1 MKTTVT
7 IIIITI
13 VALFATPTFADGT
26 SPARDSAVSK
36 SIASYLQN
44 NLKYPKLSNGE
55 KPACCVWVEV
65 EVQKDGSFKVV
76 TINSENKE
84 MKDAVTSQIENLHNN
99 GKFSKYAGK
108 KAFLKI
114 SFTLK

>member
-1 MKTTVT
+1 MKTKVT

-13 VALFATPTFADGT
+13 VALFATPTFAYET
-26 SPARDSAVSK
+26 SPARDSAASK
-36 SIASYLQN
+36 TIAAYLHN
-44 NLKYPKLSNGE
+44 NLKYPELPFGE
-55 KPACCVWVEV
+55 KPVCCVWVEV

-76 TINSENKE
+76 TVNSENKE

-99 GKFSKYAGK
+99 GKFSKYAGE
-108 KAFLKI
+108 KACLKI